1 MACAAVIPARTV
13 LANKLIAKKILMNI
27 LLFGGLGK

>member
-1 MACAAVIPARTV
+1 MAWAAAIPARAV
-13 LANKLIAKKILMNI
+13 LANKLMAKKILMNI